1 MEAIH
6 RGAELRRLA
15 RWVLAD
21 LLLFAAGGLWLQA
34 RGQNDGRMH
43 QYMFSQQDFNP
54 SFAGSQGLIDVYTLF
69 RQQWVGYGKGA
80 PQLLFLNFD
89 IYPFIRH
96 YLKKYFSILYLIF
109 LHFLNHFLFLH
120 P

>member
-80 PQLLFLNFD
+80 AAA
-89 IYPFIRH
+89 
-96 YLKKYFSILYLIF
+96 IF
-109 LHFLNHFLFLH
+109 KF
-120 P
+120 